1 MTKIARL
8 DLLARIPAS
17 ARSLRGQ
24 FTVARTGKSS
34 CRDSAKVIDVDHRCR
49 CFRQNP
55 GQHIVVDAGEPMFA
69 EVGEHFA
76 AKYLRY
82 CSHRKQKSRVWRLD
96 ERLALGVPGAAS
108 DDAVDVRV
116 V

>member
-34 CRDSAKVIDVDHRCR
+34 CRDSAKVIDVD
-49 CFRQNP
+49 QS
-55 GQHIVVDAGEPMFA
+55 VYV
-69 EVGEHFA
+69 
-76 AKYLRY
+76 
-82 CSHRKQKSRVWRLD
+82 
-96 ERLALGVPGAAS
+96 
-108 DDAVDVRV
+108 
-116 V
+116 